1 MLGTSQHITVTKR
14 SHERHTPC
22 CQTTSHSPK
31 QYQKIHDFDEAGN
44 TQIPHEVGLTLLW
57 AEWSRHKEGPPLSS
71 HHWKKQLFDWS
82 VRDVHTNAREDLS
95 KLRFGSD

>member
-1 MLGTSQHITVTKR
+1 MKGTHRVAKQRLIVQNSTK
-14 SHERHTPC
+14 
-22 CQTTSHSPK
+22 
-31 QYQKIHDFDEAGN
+31 KIHDLNEAGN

-82 VRDVHTNAREDLS
+82 VRDVHTTAREDLS